1 MTQASL
7 HWGRVPVELRSLK
20 RWCVA
25 GPDKSPYAIGPKGL
39 YRASDTDPNDWGT
52 FDDIAA
58 YAYSINAH
66 IGFVLCAGDG
76 LTCIDL
82 DVKNQTNEA
91 NPAKWTSQAELDRYW
106 RIVQAFDSYTEK
118 SRSGLGLH
126 TWVKGEIGL
135 GCRRQG
141 VEVYSQARF
150 MITTGNVV
158 LDRPIAE
165 RDGLMGLLVSEIRA
179 AQEVTHVELEEIEE
193 TEDDATILQRAM
205 DADNGDKF
213 NALCACTCCV
223 GEGDRKIH
231 GSYQNLGYP
240 TQSEAD
246 LALMS
251 IFTFYSASN
260 EQCRR
265 LFRMSSLGQRE
276 KAQKD
281 NRYLNRTLKI
291 IRGRQSRE
299 LAVDADGIKQA
310 AALVAE
316 IQAGQYRPTTY
327 AVDPLQAQAL
337 AAAPVAAALAPVAPT
352 DDNRLPWPPGFA
364 GALAGFIYQSSPRP
378 IREVA
383 IVATI
388 GLLAGI
394 CGKAYCIPQSGL
406 NVYMVLVAR
415 SAIGKEALH
424 SGLSMLMAA
433 VRESTPAAMTFL
445 DFNEFSSGQALQ
457 KGCAT
462 NQSFC
467 NVSGEWGRK
476 LKRLAAEDG
485 RDGPMQTLRT
495 VMTNLYQKSGPASIV
510 GGLAYSKKEDNVASV
525 SGVAYSMIGETT
537 PGTFFKALTESMMED
552 GFLSR
557 FSHVEYEGQRPPA
570 NPNPLKRP
578 DRALTEALCGLAV
591 QAMTLLSRFQTCS
604 VLNDPQADTMLREF
618 DLECDAQIN
627 STDDESWRQ
636 MWNRAHLKVY
646 RLAALLAV
654 ADNWLNP
661 VVNHGHVTWALDLV
675 KRDIALMEKHMAA
688 GDVGLGDSSRERKLL
703 TVMGEYLAQPIGEG
717 YKIPETLRFDSIVP
731 RKFLQI
737 RCARVSSF
745 TEYRM
750 GANMAMDNALR
761 SLCDNGYIQE
771 VDRGTLVT
779 KYSFQGK
786 AYRIINLPD
795 SAKLRK
801 R

>member
-1 MTQASL
+1 MNPTSL
-7 HWGRVPVELRSLK
+7 HWGRVPVELRRLK

-52 FDDIAA
+52 FDDVAA
-58 YAYSINAH
+58 YAHGINAH
-66 IGFVLCAGDG
+66 IGFVLHAGDNV
-76 LTCIDL
+76 TCIDL
-82 DVKNQTNEA
+82 DVKNQTNEP
-91 NPAKWTSQAELDRYW
+91 NSAKWTTQAELDRYW
-106 RIVQAFDSYTEK
+106 RIVQAFDSYTEA

-126 TWVKGEIGL
+126 TWVFGEIGL

-165 RDGLMGLLVSEIRA
+165 RGGLLGLLVSEIRA
-179 AQEVTHVELEEIEE
+179 AQEVTHVDLEEHDEV
-193 TEDDATILQRAM
+193 EDDHTILQRAM
-205 DADNGDKF
+205 EADNGEKF
-213 NALCACTCCV
+213 NSLCACTSCV
-223 GEGDRKIH
+223 GDGDRKIH
-231 GSYQNLGYP
+231 GTYSELGYP

-251 IFTFYSASN
+251 IFTFYSNSN

-265 LFRMSSLGQRE
+265 LFRMSGLGQRE
-276 KAQKD
+276 KAKVND
-281 NRYLNRTLKI
+281 RYLNRTLKI

-299 LAVDADGIKQA
+299 LAVDADGIRQA

-316 IQAGQYRPTTY
+316 IQSGQYRPTY
-327 AVDPLQAQAL
+327 DVDPLAAQAL

-352 DDNRLPWPPGFA
+352 DDERLPWPPGFA

-383 IVATI
+383 IVAAI

-394 CGKAYCIPQSGL
+394 CGKTYCIPQSGL

-424 SGLSMLMAA
+424 SGLAMLMAA
-433 VRESTPAAMTFL
+433 VRESTPAAMNFL
-445 DFNEFSSGQALQ
+445 DFSEFASGQALQ
-457 KGCAT
+457 KACAI

-495 VMTNLYQKSGPASIV
+495 TMTNLYQKSGPSSIV
-510 GGLAYSKKEDNVASV
+510 GGVAYSKKEDNVASV

-557 FSHVEYEGQRPPA
+557 FSHVEYLGQRPPA

-578 DRALTEALCGLAV
+578 DRALTDALCGLCV
-591 QAMTLLSRFQTCS
+591 QSMTLLSRFQTCS
-604 VLNDPQADTMLREF
+604 VLNDPQAQATLDAF
-618 DLECDAQIN
+618 DLECDKQIN

-661 VVNHGHVTWALDLV
+661 VVNQGHATWALDLV

-703 TVMGEYLAQPIGEG
+703 TVMAEYLAQPVGEG
-717 YKIPETLRFDSIVP
+717 YKIPETMRIDAIVP

-750 GANMAMDNALR
+750 GANMAMDNTLR
-761 SLCDNGYIQE
+761 ALCDNGYIQE
-771 VDRGTLVT
+771 VDRGSLVS

-786 AYRIINLPD
+786 AYRIISLPD